1 MLPIAGT
8 ELATR
13 ATLLPIVA
21 WPARGLAWHRSD
33 VHALLE
39 TIMTIRTS
47 SLGASTSLR
56 NASPAL
62 VMFGRAGYAAKGAVY
77 IVIGALAARVA
88 TGSGGRM
95 TDSGGALQTI
105 GNGPFGTVALAL
117 IAAGL
122 LGYMAWRLVAAIT
135 DAEGKGD
142 KPTSLAVR
150 AAQAARGLVYG
161 ALGMQAI
168 SLLRHRGG
176 EGGDAAQDW
185 SARLLEL
192 PYGRLLVGAAALGIL
207 GYAAYQLYRA
217 ASADKVRRHLDL
229 GSASSTQA
237 TWIVRLGRFGT
248 AARGVVFAMI
258 GVFLGRA
265 AMQSD
270 SSEAGGFA
278 ESMRALAGADHG
290 PYVLAVVAFG
300 LIAYGLYQLATARYR
315 RMRAV
320 G

>member
-1 MLPIAGT
+1 M
-8 ELATR
+8 
-13 ATLLPIVA
+13 TL
-21 WPARGLAWHRSD
+21 
-33 VHALLE
+33 HAPS
-39 TIMTIRTS
+39 INAPR
-47 SLGASTSLR
+47 SLR
-56 NASPAL
+56 EASPAL
-62 VMFGRAGYAAKGAVY
+62 VMFGRAGYAAKGVVY

-88 TGSGGRM
+88 TGNGGQM

-105 GNGPFGTVALAL
+105 ENGPFGTAALVL
-117 IAAGL
+117 IAIGL

-142 KPTSLAVR
+142 EPSKLVVR
-150 AAQAARGLVYG
+150 AAQAGRGLVYG
-161 ALGMQAI
+161 ALGLQAI
-168 SLLRHRGG
+168 ALLRNRGG
-176 EGGDAAQDW
+176 GGGDAAEDW
-185 SARLLEL
+185 SARLLQL
-192 PYGRLLVGAAALGIL
+192 PYGRLLVGAAALGML

-217 ASADKVRRHLDL
+217 ASPDKVRKHLDL
-229 GSASSTQA
+229 GSAGPTQA

-248 AARGVVFAMI
+248 AARAVVFAMI

-265 AMQSD
+265 ALESD

-278 ESMRALAGADHG
+278 DSMRALAGADHG
-290 PYVLAVVAFG
+290 PWVLGAVAFG